1 MENKIHY
8 LNNGKV
14 AQNYSIH
21 STTIRNTKSKNIKAT
36 NGKLFPRELNIKTEE
51 NEIRKTNQNKKNE
64 NTYLTSWLINTLN
77 PINHIPII
85 STINK
90 MADKTNKSLD
100 IVQSAIGGAIYGGGP
115 IGLAKGI
122 GGWVLNKLFPINKIA
137 IKSKSTKEMI
147 SSNNILREN
156 NKSLEN
162 KTSLKKSIQ
171 PSKIDLKN
179 EKKDTMLIDNLSPEQ
194 TKSLNNIF
202 YHYYEKPKQERNV
215 IDTDA

>member
-14 AQNYSIH
+14 TQNYPIH
-21 STTIRNTKSKNIKAT
+21 STTIRNTKINNIKAT
-36 NGKLFPRELNIKTEE
+36 NGKLFSKELNIKTQE
-51 NEIRKTNQNKKNE
+51 NNIRKTNQNKKNE

-100 IVQSAIGGAIYGGGP
+100 VVQSAIGGAIYGGGP

-122 GGWVLNKLFPINKIA
+122 GGWVLNKLFPINKIV
-137 IKSKSTKEMI
+137 INSKSTKEI
-147 SSNNILREN
+147 TSSNNILREN

-162 KTSLKKSIQ
+162 KTNLKKSIQ
-171 PSKIDLKN
+171 SSKIDLKN
-179 EKKDTMLIDNLSPEQ
+179 EKKNTMLIDNLSPDQ
-194 TKSLNNIF
+194 TKSLNNSF
-202 YHYYEKPKQERNV
+202 FHYYEEQKQERNV

>member
-21 STTIRNTKSKNIKAT
+21 STTIRNTKIKNIKAT
-36 NGKLFPRELNIKTEE
+36 NGKLFPNKLNIKTQE
-51 NEIRKTNQNKKNE
+51 NDIRKTDQNKKNE
-64 NTYLTSWLINTLN
+64 NTNLTSWLMNTLN

-137 IKSKSTKEMI
+137 ISKSTKEII
-147 SSNNILREN
+147 SSNNIPREN

-162 KTSLKKSIQ
+162 KTNLKNSIQ
-171 PSKIDLKN
+171 PSKINLKN
-179 EKKDTMLIDNLSPEQ
+179 EKNNTMLIDNLSPEQ
-194 TKSLNNIF
+194 IKSLNNSF
-202 YHYYEKPKQERNV
+202 YNYYEKPKQERNV